1 MENGEN
7 ADGSKR
13 FKNSVA
19 YQTNVSTMAAPER
32 QDGASICNADSAV
45 VEFASQD
52 GYPYGTLST
61 VNIDTNGVVWG
72 YYDNGESL
80 ALYQICMYD
89 FHSEQGLYREGGNLF
104 SSTRDS
110 GEPRIGVAGDNGF
123 GSTMSYNI
131 EQSNVDLSRELV
143 QMITTQRGFQ
153 ANSKGITTTDTML
166 EVVINMKR

>member
-1 MENGEN
+1 
-7 ADGSKR
+7 
-13 FKNSVA
+13 
-19 YQTNVSTMAAPER
+19 
-32 QDGASICNADSAV
+32 
-45 VEFASQD
+45 
-52 GYPYGTLST
+52 
-61 VNIDTNGVVWG
+61 
-72 YYDNGESL
+72 
-80 ALYQICMYD
+80 MYD

-110 GEPRIGVAGDNGF
+110 GEPRIGVGGDNGF